1 MDIFSAGC
9 LIYYVLSEGKHPFGD
24 KLRRQANI
32 LNGECKLEKLIKP
45 GILSSYLTRYTR
57 TLPCAHGCFNSLKVK
72 VMHCMESSCTESLVC
87 GLETVKLYV
96 SPVSFIAFT
105 VRYVH
110 YVLISNHML
119 VIWNICH
126 VAGSEL
132 SIFVPILENICA
144 LHLISWMIAH
154 ESRDRPSCK
163 EVLVHPFFW
172 SKEKQLQFF
181 SVSSFLLVCILS
193 YEDN

>member
-1 MDIFSAGC
+1 
-9 LIYYVLSEGKHPFGD
+9 
-24 KLRRQANI
+24 
-32 LNGECKLEKLIKP
+32 
-45 GILSSYLTRYTR
+45 
-57 TLPCAHGCFNSLKVK
+57 
-72 VMHCMESSCTESLVC
+72 MHRMESSCTESLVC

-96 SPVSFIAFT
+96 SLVSFIAFT

-126 VAGSEL
+126 AGWCEL
-132 SIFVPILENICA
+132 LIFVCILENICA

-181 SVSSFLLVCILS
+181 SVSYKTWSQTRIKSLLISFHCLIYLNHKSFIYFHSAVHTII
-193 YEDN
+193 

>member
-1 MDIFSAGC
+1 MHSLMMLTMSFTFHGFIYLYYPPQHVFTLYIHLMQLLLSLLLLLQTTSVDIFSAGC

-110 YVLISNHML
+110 YVLVLNRQCWWYGCHYK
-119 VIWNICH
+119 NICH
-126 VAGSEL
+126 VG
-132 SIFVPILENICA
+132 
-144 LHLISWMIAH
+144 
-154 ESRDRPSCK
+154 
-163 EVLVHPFFW
+163 
-172 SKEKQLQFF
+172 
-181 SVSSFLLVCILS
+181 
-193 YEDN
+193 